1 MDENLL
7 LFFGVLIGIIAYI
20 ALYIGKGI
28 QKYAIE
34 GLKEDK
40 SVKSK
45 HSGIWIFGTVLTA
58 SFVFIQ
64 WVPLTFFHTPMNLI
78 APLEGIGLVTLLAF
92 SIFFLKEKISTLE
105 LFGVIFIIVGT
116 VLINLV
122 AVAPEELQRAVLN
135 LKAFWICLGIIS
147 GTSLLA
153 FLFVFRVSETLTGV
167 ILGLTA
173 GSFMAFQT
181 LAKRI
186 TDIDS
191 LALIFTFVTFLF
203 AILTLGF
210 TQFALTKTRA
220 NIVIPCFTS
229 ASISL
234 TTLFGIFVID
244 EIIYPIQIIGIICI
258 IIGIFGMNINHAK
271 SQEKTPIDEED
282 TIQIDLEQVETKPK
296 DVNN

>member
-1 MDENLL
+1 MGNNLL
-7 LFFGVLIGIIAYI
+7 LFFGILIGIIAYV

-34 GLKEDK
+34 GFKEDK
-40 SVKSK
+40 TVKSK
-45 HSGIWIFGTVLTA
+45 HSGIWIFGTILTA

-64 WVPLTFFHTPMNLI
+64 WIPLTLFHTPMNLI
-78 APLEGIGLVTLLAF
+78 APLEGIGLITLLVF

-105 LFGVIFIIVGT
+105 LFGVILIIAGT

-122 AVAPEELQRAVLN
+122 AVTPEELQRVALN
-135 LKAFWICLGIIS
+135 LKAFWICLGITSGIS
-147 GTSLLA
+147 LIA
-153 FLFVFRVSETLTGV
+153 FLLVFRLSDTLTGV
-167 ILGLTA
+167 ILGLAA

-186 TDIDS
+186 TDINS

-210 TQFALTKTRA
+210 TQLALAKTRA

-234 TTLFGIFVID
+234 TTLLGIFVID
-244 EIIYPIQIIGIICI
+244 EIIYPIQIIGIVCI
-258 IIGIFGMNINHAK
+258 IIGIIGMNIYL
-271 SQEKTPIDEED
+271 SRTGEKKVAEEEASL
-282 TIQIDLEQVETKPK
+282 QIDLEQDETKPK
-296 DVNN
+296 EVHN